1 MRTDSAQLFAT
12 NLGLYK
18 EQHAKSERMS
28 EIEMQRKFQLEDRK
42 YNEDLAQKQLEQK
55 FAYEY

>member
-1 MRTDSAQLFAT
+1 LKQQQAR
-12 NLGLYK
+12 
-18 EQHAKSERMS
+18 EQT
-28 EIEMQRKFQLEDRK
+28 LEDRK